1 MPAGRAAAAD
11 APRGIVGAIRISVAP
26 TAPSRFAVNPICREW
41 ALPHRHLHGL
51 WEALVFDIA
60 VKQHLLQYA
69 TSALFF
75 ADKKVDPQLVTWNR
89 WGPLSSGRRGT

>member
-1 MPAGRAAAAD
+1 MPG
-11 APRGIVGAIRISVAP
+11 
-26 TAPSRFAVNPICREW
+26 CREW
-41 ALPHRHLHGL
+41 PRPHRHLHGL

-89 WGPLSSGRRGT
+89 WGSLQAGVWYLMSWPPQPHFMLDPQLIT